1 MSDRLTPFEQAEQ
14 NVIIHRARIRL
25 IMSVQS
31 MVEVMQECD
40 AALGYKDNDVIAE
53 TIRAEEI
60 EIMKTLSDIA
70 DHLETQGISA

>member
-1 MSDRLTPFEQAEQ
+1 MSYELTPFEQAER
-14 NVIIHRARIRL
+14 NSVMNKARIRL
-25 IMSVQS
+25 MMSVQS

-40 AALGYKDNDVIAE
+40 AALGYKDNDVIAD

-70 DHLETQGISA
+70 DLLESRGISA